1 VADALRPRQV
11 ATHHPGETVARMA
24 DILAINKI
32 DAAEPGDV
40 QIAEAALRAVN
51 PSAPIVRLASPVVL
65 DDAGAVKGRRALVI
79 EDGPTITHGG
89 MAYVAGYVAALAA
102 GAAEIVDPRPGAA
115 PALQRVFQ
123 AFPHIGHVL
132 PAVGYSAA
140 QLAALEQTINN
151 VNADVVVSA
160 TPIDLGRW
168 LNIGKKLVRARYEM
182 METGEPRLS
191 SLVDAFLART

>member
-1 VADALRPRQV
+1 
-11 ATHHPGETVARMA
+11 
-24 DILAINKI
+24 
-32 DAAEPGDV
+32 
-40 QIAEAALRAVN
+40 
-51 PSAPIVRLASPVVL
+51 
-65 DDAGAVKGRRALVI
+65 
-79 EDGPTITHGG
+79 
-89 MAYVAGYVAALAA
+89 MAYGAGYVAALAA